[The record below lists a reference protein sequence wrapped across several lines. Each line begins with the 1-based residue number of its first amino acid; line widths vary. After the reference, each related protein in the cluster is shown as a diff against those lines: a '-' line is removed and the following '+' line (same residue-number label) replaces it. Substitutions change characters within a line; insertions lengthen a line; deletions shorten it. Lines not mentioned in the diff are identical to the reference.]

1 MTPCVVSRQY
11 SLAPAPSDAL
21 LERQH
26 DAIIVGSTSV
36 VEHRRIV
43 EYRIGCGCRERAKPK
58 GVGRSVINQFVVSMI
73 AHVVDTRHRVTAEA
87 VLNFQIPFL
96 ILRHFR
102 LPIESIEIRSR
113 KEGLERGRYA
123 GFYLRQSLATGK
135 SVDKSLVG
143 SGRIKKQIRR
153 LSRRQIVIGWH
164 KRVDFGDV
172 RREVIDEPRW
182 VAAIENANSAAQYEI
197 GQA

>member
-58 GVGRSVINQFVVSMI
+58 RVGRSVINQFVVSMI
-73 AHVVDTRHRVTAEA
+73 AHVIDTRDRVTAEA

-102 LPIESIEIRSR
+102 LPVESIEIWGGEKRLESGR
-113 KEGLERGRYA
+113 DAGL
-123 GFYLRQSLATGK
+123 YLRQSQSVGK
-135 SVDKSLVG
+135 SGHKGLVG
-143 SGRIKKQIRR
+143 GGRIKK
-153 LSRRQIVIGWH
+153 
-164 KRVDFGDV
+164 
-172 RREVIDEPRW
+172 
-182 VAAIENANSAAQYEI
+182 
-197 GQA
+197 